1 MIKIII
7 TLSLILNLILI
18 YFLNKKKL
26 RKIFTST
33 KIKTVEITD
42 INEAF
47 KPNKIS
53 EKLLSPKDDVFIK
66 SFSIPESFNVVGMT
80 SDYEAWILSVLAK
93 RSNKIFE
100 FGTCSGKTTSL
111 LAVNSP
117 PNAEIF
123 SLTLDKEQ
131 SKLIKSEKHDNK
143 YAFRNLK
150 NESLYDKFIF
160 TGKNFEKKIKVIFQD
175 SKKLIVDPYINQF
188 DLIFID
194 GAHTYSYLKNDSE
207 KAFQMIKKGGYI
219 LWHDFNIGKKSCK
232 DVVKYLEESIN
243 TKTIYHIKN
252 TSLCFYQKN

>member
-1 MIKIII
+1 MSKQNIDKKPPKGSIK
-7 TLSLILNLILI
+7 
-18 YFLNKKKL
+18 
-26 RKIFTST
+26 
-33 KIKTVEITD
+33 
-42 INEAF
+42 
-47 KPNKIS
+47 
-53 EKLLSPKDDVFIK
+53 
-66 SFSIPESFNVVGMT
+66 
-80 SDYEAWILSVLAK
+80 
-93 RSNKIFE
+93 
-100 FGTCSGKTTSL
+100 
-111 LAVNSP
+111 
-117 PNAEIF
+117 F